1 MRKKTLRAAV
11 EMASIVFLF
20 YANLVM
26 GEFTHS
32 GVARDRG
39 LVWAIRDVV
48 TPMNFAI
55 AAIAALIGYLLFEY
69 LRERC

>member
-1 MRKKTLRAAV
+1 MKKSAVRAGV
-11 EMASIVFLF
+11 EMAFIVFLF

-32 GVARDRG
+32 GAARNHG
-39 LVWAIRDVV
+39 LLWAIRDVV
-48 TPMNFAI
+48 TPMNLGI
-55 AAIAALIGYLLFEY
+55 AVLAALIGYLLFEY